1 LLLCILTG
9 ASETSLIFAT
19 RIVNEV
25 KRVNRIVYEG
35 QKGRSARSFLKNYV
49 PRQEQSLGAGR

>member
-35 QKGRSARSFLKNYV
+35 QKGRSARSFLKNYC
-49 PRQEQSLGAGR
+49 S